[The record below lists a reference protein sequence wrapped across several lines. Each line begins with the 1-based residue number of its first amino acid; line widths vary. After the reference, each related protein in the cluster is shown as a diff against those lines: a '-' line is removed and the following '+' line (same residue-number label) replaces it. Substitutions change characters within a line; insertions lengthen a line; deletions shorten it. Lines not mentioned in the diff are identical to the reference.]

1 MLAPR
6 IILVVAV
13 LNLVVLLS
21 ALAMN
26 VARVYLG

>member
-13 LNLVVLLS
+13 LNLVLLLS

>member
-1 MLAPR
+1 MLVAR

-13 LNLVVLLS
+13 LNLVLLLS

-26 VARVYLG
+26 VSRVYLG

>member
-1 MLAPR
+1 MLAAR

-13 LNLVVLLS
+13 FNLVLLLS
-21 ALAMN
+21 ALAVN

>member
-1 MLAPR
+1 MAAR
-6 IILVVAV
+6 IILGVAV
-13 LNLVVLLS
+13 LNLVLLLS

>member
-1 MLAPR
+1 MLAAS

-13 LNLVVLLS
+13 FNLVLLLS
-21 ALAMN
+21 PLAMN

>member
-1 MLAPR
+1 MLGAK
-6 IILVVAV
+6 IVLAVAV
-13 LNLVVLLS
+13 VNMVVLLS

>member
-6 IILVVAV
+6 IVLVVAV
-13 LNLVVLLS
+13 LNLVLLLS